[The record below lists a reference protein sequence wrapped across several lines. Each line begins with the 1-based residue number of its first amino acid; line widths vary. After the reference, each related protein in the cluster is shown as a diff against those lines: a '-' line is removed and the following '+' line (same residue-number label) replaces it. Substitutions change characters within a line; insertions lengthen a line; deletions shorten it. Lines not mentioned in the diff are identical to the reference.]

1 MSDTPW
7 LVLLKKSL
15 ERHRNI
21 TEARY
26 LQLATITPENR
37 PANRTV
43 VFRGFYGDK
52 DCLKFAVDNRSRKVY
67 QVALQPWA
75 EACWY
80 FTQTR
85 EQFRLSG
92 LLHLVEANN
101 ADINLQQA
109 RQTSWQ
115 ELSDN
120 ARLQFAWDNPGQPRA
135 EDADFALPVPPS
147 EKPLANFCL
156 LLLEPMQVD
165 YLNLVGNP
173 QNRYIYSRYD
183 GWSVKEVNP

>member
-7 LVLLKKSL
+7 LFLLKKSL
-15 ERHRNI
+15 ETHRNI

-52 DCLKFAVDNRSRKVY
+52 NCLKFAVDSRSQKVY
-67 QVALQPWA
+67 QVAVQPWA

-80 FTQTR
+80 FSQTR

-92 LLHLVEANN
+92 LLHLIGANN
-101 ADINLQQA
+101 ADINLQQS

-135 EDADFALPVPPS
+135 EDADFAPPAPHP
-147 EKPLANFCL
+147 EEPLANFCL

-173 QNRYIYSRYD
+173 QNRYMYSRND
-183 GWSVKEVNP
+183 GWSAKEVNP